1 MRCWRAA
8 QQRQVHRSLHVCFR
22 STFILDSACLRVY
35 TRYLQT
41 SFADC
46 NKFTL
51 SRLATDIP
59 LVSIKVLFFN
69 SWCLFALT
77 DGQQFISQSPTVFV
91 LAVTSKL
98 PTVLPTMQVLPSVQ
112 VVSQI
117 KSPSSSCDL
126 PHLIPTDTVAE
137 CALCKD
143 GQLMTVARSS
153 SSSNIAVYYRV
164 VFHGS
169 SCGPWLLVSPPT
181 VAPLADRTIRS
192 ENVLR
197 IVSAEHAALL
207 LLPSSGPVQSSVLA
221 DRRSSK
227 SEQALHLRSL
237 AASAAVFANY
247 PAASSFFISYKPLL
261 TNVVETLSPQA
272 LRSHIIV
279 HTRRPLLLPR
289 TVSWR
294 LSSDV
299 VVVTESKPP
308 VTS

>member
-1 MRCWRAA
+1 
-8 QQRQVHRSLHVCFR
+8 
-22 STFILDSACLRVY
+22 
-35 TRYLQT
+35 
-41 SFADC
+41 
-46 NKFTL
+46 
-51 SRLATDIP
+51 
-59 LVSIKVLFFN
+59 
-69 SWCLFALT
+69 LFALT
-77 DGQQFISQSPTVFV
+77 DAQQFISQSPTVFV

-117 KSPSSSCDL
+117 KYPSSSCDL

-137 CALCKD
+137 CALCRD

-153 SSSNIAVYYRV
+153 SSNIAVYYRA

-181 VAPLADRTIRS
+181 VSPLADRAIRS

-197 IVSAEHAALL
+197 IVSAEYAALL
-207 LLPSSGPVQSSVLA
+207 LLPSSGPVQSSVIA

-247 PAASSFFISYKPLL
+247 PAASSFSISYKPLL

-289 TVSWR
+289 MVSWR

-299 VVVTESKPP
+299 VVVTESKPL